1 MYTKHVSSLMRSS
14 LLGAFALMILAC
26 SCKSRDKD
34 TDEREKFLE
43 KERKVLI
50 IGIDGCM
57 PAGITAAKTPHLDTL
72 MADGTYSLQARN
84 TGTTISGPSW
94 SAMLTGVWEEKH
106 GVTDNSFTGS
116 NYTKYPHFFKVI
128 KDADSKYR
136 TVSVSQWHPIN
147 DQIATMADVKVNSR
161 DSSKDTKNKAII
173 ELKKEDITAM
183 FVHFD
188 DVDHAGHGS
197 GYSIENPK
205 YLEAIETVDTAIGEI
220 MTALKRRNNYI
231 NEDWIILVS
240 TDHGG
245 IGTGHGGD
253 TDEERTIFM
262 IVSGDKVPKVNL
274 SKTTSDSLYT
284 PLTVDLVPTA
294 LAHLCIP
301 VQPEWGLEG
310 TSLIKESCNY

>member
-1 MYTKHVSSLMRSS
+1 MNIKFVFRLVRTSF
-14 LLGAFALMILAC
+14 LGACTLIILAS
-26 SCKSRDKD
+26 SCKLKEKD
-34 TDEREKFLE
+34 SNKGESILE

-50 IGIDGCM
+50 IGIDGCT
-57 PAGITAAKTPHLDTL
+57 PAGITSANTPNLDAL
-72 MADGTYSLQARN
+72 MNNGTYSLSARN

-106 GVTDNSFTGS
+106 GVLDNSFSGS
-116 NYTKYPHFFKVI
+116 NYIEYPHFFNMVKE
-128 KDADSKYR
+128 ADPNHR
-136 TVSVSQWHPIN
+136 TVSISQWHPIN

-161 DSSKDTKNKAII
+161 DSSEDTKTQAI
-173 ELKKEDITAM
+173 LKLAEDDLTAM

-197 GYSIENPK
+197 GYSTDNPK
-205 YLEAIETVDTAIGEI
+205 YLEAIETVDTAIGGV
-220 MTALKRRNNYI
+220 MKALKSRPNYI
-231 NEDWIILVS
+231 NEDWIVLVS

-262 IVSGDKVPKVNL
+262 IVSGDEVPKLDLAKAN
-274 SKTTSDSLYT
+274 TI

-294 LAHLCIP
+294 LAHLGIP
-301 VQPEWGLEG
+301 VDPKWGLDG
-310 TSLIKESCNY
+310 TSILKVTGTNQ